1 MFSDVNETGAFFLTN
16 IIGNNVQVKNYPS
29 PEGRAIY
36 SLNSNDIVQA
46 IGFSGASSDANGVY
60 GFWVSI
66 IHWKTE
72 DEHILGWVFS
82 KDINITDHAYSPI
95 RFVEFN
101 PVGQSSHPDS
111 RFLRMAYIFQGDEV
125 FFNTWGRYWNGY
137 YFFVFRPFNHNFNY
151 SNRPGVYSLN
161 RETLQLRHE
170 TYLGASSVL
179 PHAWTVFTEDRRF
192 LLQDSGAGPGVRGIT
207 AWRLSDF
214 EQVFTGGYFSSSP
227 PIIAGNIIEIVYMH
241 DDLLVERGFLTDE
254 EIISFGRNFREENP
268 VPQERLEGLHPTIS
282 IGLIIQC
289 SFNLDT
295 GERIILGGEWI
306 LLQ

>member
-1 MFSDVNETGAFFLTN
+1 MEITGIALRGGLFSDVNETGAFFLTN

-101 PVGQSSHPDS
+101 PDGQSSHPDS

-161 RETLQLRHE
+161 RETLVLRHE

-214 EQVFTGGYFSSSP
+214 EQVFTGGYFSSSSP
-227 PIIAGNIIEIVYMH
+227 PIIAGRGLR
-241 DDLLVERGFLTDE
+241 DCTLLFLSD
-254 EIISFGRNFREENP
+254 
-268 VPQERLEGLHPTIS
+268 
-282 IGLIIQC
+282 
-289 SFNLDT
+289 
-295 GERIILGGEWI
+295 
-306 LLQ
+306 